1 MALPYLYSSDIN
13 VQLLLRRSLL
23 YFVNLTFYCSFC
35 EKLSDCRFSLDQRH
49 TFESRIH
56 LQEHLCWKNL
66 ASFAKRNSANVIFCS
81 KTPMVGLGRR
91 RRRFG
96 KCLWLVIGQSRNLPE
111 WPLRQQ
117 RGFPAFGSK
126 QKQKNVKIL
135 RSKEKWF
142 CETRVIRFLFLKPE
156 LHFWGSPNCTDLKLQ

>member
-1 MALPYLYSSDIN
+1 MPYLYSSDIN

-35 EKLSDCRFSLDQRH
+35 EKLCDCRFSLDQRH
-49 TFESRIH
+49 TFEIRIH

-66 ASFAKRNSANVIFCS
+66 ATFAKRNSVNVIFCS

-117 RGFPAFGSK
+117 RGFPALGSK
-126 QKQKNVKIL
+126 QKQKKCKNLEVKGKMVLSNKGNKI
-135 RSKEKWF
+135 F
-142 CETRVIRFLFLKPE
+142 VFETRASLLGFAKLHRFE
-156 LHFWGSPNCTDLKLQ
+156 A